1 VLIPF
6 VQLEMA
12 GALELP
18 EGRYRSEEPDGERVL
33 IVQQLGAPRPGR
45 RGRRRPRPVDPG
57 NPGEVP
63 ITRLT
68 VAGAERF
75 PGASEAS
82 RWLDRAAG
90 SAESRAAEVRAATA
104 TINRALSALR
114 AAARDPLVHE
124 IGATRAL
131 AVRIGYGAGEELAQG
146 RWSEARE
153 LPPPKR
159 GRLEDVDP
167 QARVAAV
174 LARRERVHPGET
186 LLQRARLDLAQGR
199 LEEAR
204 YGQRAAAEA
213 VRHGDGADE
222 DLIGRVQALGTE
234 IEEAEGR

>member
-18 EGRYRSEEPDGERVL
+18 EGRYRSAEADGERVL
-33 IVQQLGAPRPGR
+33 IVQQLGAPRPTR
-45 RGRRRPRPVDPG
+45 RARRRPRTVDPG
-57 NPGEVP
+57 DPDEVP
-63 ITRLT
+63 VTRLT
-68 VAGAERF
+68 VAGSERF
-75 PGASEAS
+75 ADRDEAAA
-82 RWLDRAAG
+82 WLEEAGG
-90 SAESRAAEVRAATA
+90 SAESRAAQVRAATM
-104 TINRALSALR
+104 TVNRALSALR

-131 AVRIGYGAGEELAQG
+131 AVRIGYGSGEELADG
-146 RWSEARE
+146 RWTEARE

-159 GRLEDVDP
+159 GRLDDVDP
-167 QARVAAV
+167 QAQVAAV
-174 LARRERVHPGET
+174 LAGRERVHPAET

-213 VRHGDGADE
+213 ARDGAE
-222 DLIGRVQALGTE
+222 DDLRTRVEKLANE
-234 IEEAEGR
+234 IEEAPGR

>member
-12 GALELP
+12 GALGLP
-18 EGRYRSEEPDGERVL
+18 EGRYRSAESDGERVL
-33 IVQQLGAPRPGR
+33 IVQQLGAPRPAR
-45 RGRRRPRPVDPG
+45 RGRRRPRAVDPG
-57 NPGEVP
+57 DPEDVP
-63 ITRLT
+63 VTRLT

-75 PGASEAS
+75 GDRGEAEG
-82 RWLDRAAG
+82 WLERTAG
-90 SAESRAAEVRAATA
+90 SAESRAAVVRAATA
-104 TINRALSALR
+104 TVNGALSALR

-131 AVRIGYGAGEELAQG
+131 AIRIGFGSGEELADG

-159 GRLEDVDP
+159 GRLDDVDP
-167 QARVAAV
+167 QERVAAV
-174 LARRERVHPGET
+174 LAGRERVHPAET
-186 LLQRARLDLAQGR
+186 LLQRARLDLALGR

-213 VRHGDGADE
+213 ARDGADDE
-222 DLIGRVQALGTE
+222 LMGRVQKLATE
-234 IEEAEGR
+234 IEETEGR

>member
-1 VLIPF
+1 MLIPF

-18 EGRYRSEEPDGERVL
+18 EGRYRSDEPDGERVL
-33 IVQQLGAPRPGR
+33 IVQQLGAPRPTR
-45 RGRRRPRPVDPG
+45 RGRRRPRPAEPG
-57 NPGEVP
+57 APGEVP

-75 PGASEAS
+75 EDGREAAG
-82 RWLDRAAG
+82 WLDDAAG

-131 AVRIGYGAGEELAQG
+131 AVRIGYGAGEELAEG

-159 GRLEDVDP
+159 GRLDDVDP

-174 LARRERVHPGET
+174 LAGRERVHPAET

-213 VRHGDGADE
+213 VQQSDGADE
-222 DLIGRVQALGTE
+222 DLRRRVQALATE
-234 IEEAEGR
+234 ITEARDR